1 MSDIQQQMLNDIAII
16 VAGKTY
22 RGQGHR
28 RDIVNEAHR
37 RLNDYGNALIS
48 REHANRD
55 VEVSRNKLAAH
66 KFLLDA
72 ISADEIV
79 YGEKKEDN
87 V

>member
-1 MSDIQQQMLNDIAII
+1 MSDIQQKMLDDIAII
-16 VAGKTY
+16 IAGKTY

-66 KFLLDA
+66 KFILENVFHND
-72 ISADEIV
+72 IV
-79 YGEKKEDN
+79 YGDKKDEN

>member
-28 RDIVNEAHR
+28 RDIVHEAHC
-37 RLNDYGNALIS
+37 RLSDYGNKLIT
-48 REHANRD
+48 REQANRD
-55 VEVSRNKLAAH
+55 VEVARNKLAAH

-72 ISADEIV
+72 VLSDEIV
-79 YGEKKEDN
+79 YGDKKEDN

>member
-1 MSDIQQQMLNDIAII
+1 MSDTQQQMLNDIAII

-37 RLNDYGNALIS
+37 RLNDYGNALIT
-48 REHANRD
+48 REAANRD

>member
-48 REHANRD
+48 REAARRD
-55 VEVSRNKLAAH
+55 VETFQQKLDTH
-66 KFLLDA
+66 QFMLEVVL
-72 ISADEIV
+72 ADPIV

>member
-1 MSDIQQQMLNDIAII
+1 MCKRLGCCIIAL
-16 VAGKTY
+16 
-22 RGQGHR
+22 HR
-28 RDIVNEAHR
+28 RDIVHEAHG
-37 RLNDYGNALIS
+37 RLAKYGNDLIA

-72 ISADEIV
+72 VLADEIV
-79 YGEKKEDN
+79 YGDKKEDN